1 MNPNLTSGK
10 AADAYLTRAQVAELF
25 SVSPST
31 VTRWAD
37 EGKLTCVRTLGGHRR
52 YQKDEIIE
60 LVHTWLQEGE
70 RVATIRVEVPKLY
83 ADHHTL
89 AVRQVLAG
97 LPGVQDVWVSAAAR
111 EVQITFD
118 PDVTVADG
126 IVAGDA
132 GPAMTAWA
140 SRDAVPVVHGGFG
153 RTLQLR
159 HASVPR
165 GGDGADLVA
174 PRARRVAGVAGG
186 DVCPA

>member
-70 RVATIRVEVPKLY
+70 RVETIRVEVPKLY

-126 IVAGDA
+126 IVAALAAA
-132 GPAMTAWA
+132 GYPARNGQEPRPTGVVSKDPAWTHLDL
-140 SRDAVPVVHGGFG
+140 RVTQTM
-153 RTLQLR
+153 RT
-159 HASVPR
+159 
-165 GGDGADLVA
+165 
-174 PRARRVAGVAGG
+174 
-186 DVCPA
+186 